1 MDNQP
6 NNGSRRATAA
16 QLWRLNE
23 LGLLTLRDEP
33 ELDDRLLGAP
43 VKEVLA
49 AAAMAGLWTPAHGVR
64 GPVRA

>member
-1 MDNQP
+1 MAQEK
-6 NNGSRRATAA
+6 RASQA

-33 ELDDRLLGAP
+33 DLDDRLLSAP

-49 AAAMAGLWTPAHGVR
+49 AAANAGLWTPAHGVR

>member
-1 MDNQP
+1 MTQQDNVQ
-6 NNGSRRATAA
+6 RRATAS

-23 LGLLTLRDEP
+23 LGLIALRDEP
-33 ELDDRLLGAP
+33 ELTERLMSAP